1 MGGPRARAADKLR
14 RPTPRRVRK
23 LYLIDVDMCLLVS
36 HGLCLNVIS
45 HVFSLVECVNINN
58 VEILY
63 MDSVSRLK
71 ARVAKMATALRADD
85 ARPAM
90 TKDERAR
97 YILKLQQAQAK
108 LAQLEGSS
116 GQTASSGQHQVPPA
130 PRSVSGT
137 CGAGCHD

>member
-1 MGGPRARAADKLR
+1 M
-14 RPTPRRVRK
+14 
-23 LYLIDVDMCLLVS
+23 
-36 HGLCLNVIS
+36 IS

-116 GQTASSGQHQVPPA
+116 SQTASSGQHQ
-130 PRSVSGT
+130 SK
-137 CGAGCHD
+137 